1 MLVIKARTSSTSLK
15 DKVPWIKANL
25 VTFSDQYELSGTEI
39 AISYW
44 VILGERLATF
54 ISSLLAKTL
63 NQNLEVQKDGTK
75 REIDNLPTT
84 IGSLGFE
91 KITTV
96 PWFEIYSR
104 WKWSTYLVCTVWAS
118 GKLLM
123 RRDHLTPENNISSDS
138 ARNSVITCNYVKLRH
153 VSHTPEHG
161 NIARRAE
168 GSWFLSSWYDVPL
181 SLSAARSYKGFRCG
195 RFLFILLQG
204 RLRHHEFYVGT
215 TNMHAFSAAHSFL

>member
-44 VILGERLATF
+44 VILG
-54 ISSLLAKTL
+54 
-63 NQNLEVQKDGTK
+63 
-75 REIDNLPTT
+75 
-84 IGSLGFE
+84 
-91 KITTV
+91 
-96 PWFEIYSR
+96 WFELYSR

-118 GKLLM
+118 GELLM
-123 RRDHLTPENNISSDS
+123 RRYHLTPENNISSDS

-181 SLSAARSYKGFRCG
+181 SLSAARSYKGFRCC

-204 RLRHHEFYVGT
+204 RLRHHEFYVGM
-215 TNMHAFSAAHSFL
+215 TNMHAFSAAHSFLLYLG